1 MTSPKLKLLFAF
13 TCVQA
18 KDVVIVFEAGCS
30 ETCARHLVQAFF
42 LKNQPGTMELMVM
55 NSLQQR
61 LFYFLHFEDFT
72 NKSLQKR
79 ELQDMPTLHHYQS
92 HVAYKQVY

>member
-13 TCVQA
+13 SCVQA
-18 KDVVIVFEAGCS
+18 KDVVNVFGAGCS
-30 ETCARHLVQAFF
+30 EICARHLVQAFF

-72 NKSLQKR
+72 NNVG
-79 ELQDMPTLHHYQS
+79 LQDMPTLHHYQS